1 MSIKMVYRKLKIGFQ
16 NIVFKNSFIYQRY
29 LGNSI
34 NLNLDYLSELQSNRV
49 LKNKTEIDESVLMV
63 KKLKLP
69 VRSDKSK
76 NWDTL
81 IAFSEITKYTGK
93 DAFILDAGAEIYSM
107 ILPWL
112 FLSGYKNLFG
122 INIIFSNSFKRGPIH
137 YDYGDITHTNFSSNS
152 FDAITCLSVIEHGVD
167 INKFFLEMNRILKPN
182 GILVLSTD
190 YFDSKINTTG
200 KYEYGHQ
207 IKIFCRDEIEELIK
221 IANENMF
228 SITSNLAL
236 ESSDK
241 AVRWER
247 FNLDYTY
254 ICLTLKKEN

>member
-1 MSIKMVYRKLKIGFQ
+1 MKIRMVLHKFKISLQ
-16 NIVFKNSFIYQRY
+16 NIVFKNSFIYKRY
-29 LGNSI
+29 LGNGI
-34 NLNLDYLSELQSNRV
+34 DLNLKYLSDLQSNRV
-49 LKNKTEIDESVLMV
+49 LKNKIEIDESVLMA

-81 IAFSEITKYTGK
+81 IAFSEITKYTGN

-112 FLSGYKNLFG
+112 FLYGYKNLFG
-122 INIIFSNSFKRGPIH
+122 INIIFSKSFKRGPIH
-137 YDYGDITHTNFSSNS
+137 YDYGDITHTNFPSN
-152 FDAITCLSVIEHGVD
+152 FFNAITCLSVIEHGVD
-167 INKFFLEMNRILKPN
+167 IQKFFEEMNRILKPN

-190 YFDSKINTTG
+190 YYDTKISTTG

-207 IKIFCRDEIEELIK
+207 IKIFCKNEIKELIK
-221 IANENMF
+221 IANKNMF
-228 SITSNLAL
+228 SITSNLTL
-236 ESSDK
+236 DSFEK
-241 AVRWER
+241 VVRWER

-254 ICLTLKKEN
+254 ICLTFKKGK